1 MKLSTLIY
9 HNENWSSDKFPPLDS
24 KNTLVLLFLSPKLK
38 DYQKPIEDIKKHYPK
53 SKIIGCTTA
62 GEIFGQY
69 IYDQSLI
76 VAIAK
81 FEKTTI
87 KIVESPI
94 TSAAN
99 SFEAGEKIAKKLL
112 NDQLRA
118 IFVLSEGINVNG
130 TELVAGLN
138 TVGKE
143 GKEDVVVTGG
153 LGADGNRFKE
163 TWSIFDGKLEK
174 NVVVAVGFYGDHI
187 RVGHG
192 SKGGWDIFGPERRI
206 TRSKNNILYELDN
219 KPALKLYKEYL
230 GDRAAGLPATGML
243 FPLAIRKDAQDKRQL
258 VRTILGIDETKQA
271 LIFAGDMPVGYFA
284 QLMRANFDRLIT
296 GASDAG
302 QLAAANIGQETE
314 ALAIAISCFGRRL
327 VLGERTEEETES
339 SLNIMPQS
347 TQQIGFY
354 SYGELSP
361 YTTYACDLHNQTMTI
376 TTLYEE

>member
-1 MKLSTLIY
+1 LKLSTLIY
-9 HNENWSSDKFPPLDS
+9 HNENWSSDEFPPLDS
-24 KNTLVLLFLSPKLK
+24 PNTLVLLFLSPKLK

-87 KIVESPI
+87 KTFKSPI

-99 SFEAGEKIAKKLL
+99 SFEAGEKIAKKLF

-138 TVGKE
+138 TV

-302 QLAAANIGQETE
+302 QLAAANIGKETE

-361 YTTYACDLHNQTMTI
+361 YTTFACDLHNQTMTI